1 MSASGVTRK
10 IFAHT
15 EFFSVCPSS
24 EVERPILQSCT
35 RPHPLGDVLTLRRP
49 QPRGSSMRRREFIA
63 LVGSAAAWPLAAP
76 AKQPGMPVIGFLH
89 SASPDSYASQVDA
102 FRQSL
107 KEAGYVEG
115 QNVAIEYRWAE
126 NQLARLPTM
135 AAELAPRPVSVIAAG
150 GSPASAL
157 AAKSATTTIPIVFMN
172 AADPVAIGL
181 VASFN
186 RPGGNVTGITLLSAE
201 LVAKR
206 LGILRDLLPSVKKI
220 AMLVNPTRP
229 GVDIQKAQVQ
239 EAARAL
245 RLSLHILDATSER
258 DFDAV
263 FQAVVRQEDGALV
276 VAPDALFLDR
286 CVQIA
291 DLAIRYMIPTMFEL
305 REFVEA
311 GGLVSYGASAA
322 DLYRQG
328 GNLTGQILM
337 GKKPADLPVL
347 QPTKFELAINMKT
360 ARALGLTIS
369 SALLSIADELIE

>member
-1 MSASGVTRK
+1 
-10 IFAHT
+10 
-15 EFFSVCPSS
+15 
-24 EVERPILQSCT
+24 
-35 RPHPLGDVLTLRRP
+35 
-49 QPRGSSMRRREFIA
+49 MRRRDFIQRITA
-63 LVGSAAAWPLAAP
+63 ASAVWPLAVRA
-76 AKQPGMPVIGFLH
+76 QQLGMPVVGFLN
-89 SASPDSYASQVDA
+89 SASPDSYVSQVNA
-102 FRQSL
+102 FHQAL
-107 KEAGYVEG
+107 KETGYVDG

-126 NQLARLPTM
+126 NQIARLPTL
-135 AAELAPRPVSVIAAG
+135 AAELAHRPVSVIAAG
-150 GSPASAL
+150 GSPVSAL

-172 AADPVAIGL
+172 AIDPVGIGL

-186 RPGGNVTGITLLSAE
+186 RPGGNVTGATLLSAE

-229 GVDIQKAQVQ
+229 GVDIQKAQVE
-239 EAARAL
+239 EAAQAL
-245 RLSLHILDATSER
+245 RLSLLILDATSER

-276 VAPDALFLDR
+276 LAPDALFLDR
-286 CVQIA
+286 RVQIA
-291 DLAIRYMIPTMFEL
+291 DLAIRYTIPTMFEL

-311 GGLVSYGASAA
+311 GGLVSYGASAV

-328 GNLTGQILM
+328 GTLTGQILR

-369 SALLSIADELIE
+369 SDLLSIADELIE

>member
-1 MSASGVTRK
+1 
-10 IFAHT
+10 
-15 EFFSVCPSS
+15 
-24 EVERPILQSCT
+24 
-35 RPHPLGDVLTLRRP
+35 
-49 QPRGSSMRRREFIA
+49 MRRREFIA
-63 LVGSAAAWPLAAP
+63 LVGSAAAWPLAAR
-76 AKQPGMPVIGFLH
+76 AQQPGMPVIGFLH

-107 KEAGYVEG
+107 KQAGYVEG

-126 NQLARLPTM
+126 NQIARLPTM
-135 AAELAPRPVSVIAAG
+135 AAELAHRQVSVIVAG
-150 GSPASAL
+150 GSPVSAL

-172 AADPVAIGL
+172 AADPVGIGL

-186 RPGGNVTGITLLSAE
+186 RPGGNVTGATLLSAE

-206 LGILRDLLPSVKKI
+206 LGILRDLLPSVKRI

-229 GVDIQKAQVQ
+229 GVDAQKAQMQ
-239 EAARAL
+239 ETAQAIGLAL
-245 RLSLHILDATSER
+245 QILNASSER

-263 FQAVVRQEDGALV
+263 FQAVASQQDGALF
-276 VAPDALFLDR
+276 VAPDALFLSQR
-286 CVQIA
+286 IQIA
-291 DLAIRYMIPTMFEL
+291 DLATRYKIATMYEL
-305 REFVEA
+305 RDFVEA
-311 GGLVSYGASAA
+311 GGLISYGASAA

-328 GNLTGQILM
+328 GTLTGQILM

-369 SALLSIADELIE
+369 SGLLSITDELIE

>member
-1 MSASGVTRK
+1 
-10 IFAHT
+10 
-15 EFFSVCPSS
+15 
-24 EVERPILQSCT
+24 
-35 RPHPLGDVLTLRRP
+35 
-49 QPRGSSMRRREFIA
+49 MRRREFIA
-63 LVGSAAAWPLAAP
+63 LVGSAAAWPLAAR
-76 AKQPGMPVIGFLH
+76 AQQPGTPVIGFLN
-89 SASPDSYASQVDA
+89 SASPDSYVSQVKA
-102 FRQSL
+102 FHQAL
-107 KEAGYVEG
+107 KETGYVEG

-126 NQLARLPTM
+126 NQIARLPTL
-135 AAELAPRPVSVIAAG
+135 AAELAHRPVSVIAAG

-186 RPGGNVTGITLLSAE
+186 RPGGNITGVTLLSAE

-229 GVDIQKAQVQ
+229 GVDTQKVQVQ
-239 EAARAL
+239 GAAQAL
-245 RLSLHILDATSER
+245 GWSLHILEASSER

-263 FQAVVRQEDGALV
+263 FRAVLREQDGALV

-286 CVQIA
+286 RAKIA
-291 DLAIRYMIPTMFEL
+291 DLATRHTIPTMYEL

-311 GGLVSYGASAA
+311 GGLISYGASAA

-328 GNLTGQILM
+328 GTLTGQILM

-347 QPTKFELAINMKT
+347 QPTKFELTINMKT
-360 ARALGLTIS
+360 ARALGIDVPTSMQML
-369 SALLSIADELIE
+369 ADEVIE